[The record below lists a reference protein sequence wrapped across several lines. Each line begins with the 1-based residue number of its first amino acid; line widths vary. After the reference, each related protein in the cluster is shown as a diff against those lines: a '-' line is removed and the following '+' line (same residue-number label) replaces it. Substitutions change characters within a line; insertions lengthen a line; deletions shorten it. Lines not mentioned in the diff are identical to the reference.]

1 VLLIVMAFLARPAMR
16 GQGPSNEFLVTEG
29 KAGQI
34 EVGMSV
40 DAVIQ
45 AFGRD
50 HVRLVDLNKEGMF
63 TPAIEISV
71 PGSGV
76 AAPLV
81 ADITEGP
88 CGGFSLR
95 GITVRDPRF
104 RTADGI
110 GVGST
115 LAELQRRRSVRVSR
129 EEGWWAIVSDA
140 KISFGLEAAVG
151 SDGARVTSI
160 WLWLDARTVREQRC
174 P

>member
-1 VLLIVMAFLARPAMR
+1 
-16 GQGPSNEFLVTEG
+16 
-29 KAGQI
+29 
-34 EVGMSV
+34 MSV
-40 DAVIQ
+40 DEILQ
-45 AFGRD
+45 AFGREQ
-50 HVRLVDLNKEGMF
+50 VRLIDLNTEGMF

-71 PGSGV
+71 PGSSV

-81 ADITEGP
+81 AEITEGP

-115 LAELQRRRSVRVSR
+115 LAELERRRSVRVSR
-129 EEGWWAIVSDA
+129 AEGWWAIVSDA
-140 KISFGLEAAVG
+140 RISFGLEAAVG
-151 SDGARVTSI
+151 ADGPRVTSI
-160 WLWLDARTVREQRC
+160 WLWLDAGTVREQRC